1 MDRVLPHGPRA
12 SEQRLQLPS
21 WEEVLK
27 RNSVERLK
35 REKFPLDV
43 IRELPELIK
52 TGYEA
57 IPEEDILRLQWWGL
71 YHDKPKV
78 GYFMMRIK
86 IPGGFL
92 APRQLRAMGEISKR
106 QGRGYGELTTRQ
118 NIQLHWIRLD
128 DLPAIF
134 DHLGA
139 HGLTTAGGCGDTV
152 RNITGCPVAGI
163 AREELFDT
171 GSLIQEAARFFYGNR
186 EYSDL
191 PRKHKYTISA
201 CPYQCSAPEIH
212 CVALIGVIKDGRQGF
227 AVRIGGGLS
236 VQPRISR
243 DMGVFVPREDAV
255 EVLKA
260 VTGVWKDN
268 PRYRL
273 SRAKARFKFMV
284 DDYGPDEIRRIVEDR
299 LGRTLEDLR
308 APESTGETDHLGVH
322 SQKQPGF
329 SYVGVPV
336 PIGLMSG
343 DQMMQVADVVEQV
356 GADIRLTRQQNF
368 IVGNVSDDRVEWLT
382 RAIAAVGFSPTT
394 NRLYGASIGCTGE
407 PFCNFS
413 VTETKG
419 KLREILERLDAVFG
433 EDVSTLKV
441 HLDGCPHAC
450 AKHWVGDIGLQGT
463 TARTGAGQKTQAYDI
478 FLRGGLGARA
488 AIAKQLIRRVPSE
501 RVTEHLV
508 RLVGAWLAERRT
520 RNGHGFSFREFCD
533 EHSDEELKAIAE
545 SRMSP
550 DAVAAG
556 GGADGG
562 SPDRRGGS
570 NAE

>member
-1 MDRVLPHGPRA
+1 MDRGLSHGPRA
-12 SEQRLQLPS
+12 SEQTLQLPS

-27 RNSVERLK
+27 RNSVERIK

-71 YHDKPKV
+71 YHDKPKL

-86 IPGGFL
+86 VPGGLL
-92 APRQLRAMGEISKR
+92 APHQLRAMGEISKR
-106 QGRGYGELTTRQ
+106 HGRGYGEISTRQ

-128 DLPAIF
+128 DLPATF

-171 GSLIQEAARFFYGNR
+171 RSVIQEAARFFYGNR

-212 CVALIGVIKDGRQGF
+212 CVALIGVLKDGREGF

-243 DMGVFVPREDAV
+243 DMGVWVPLEDTV

-273 SRAKARFKFMV
+273 SRAKARLKFMV
-284 DDYGPDEIRRIVEDR
+284 DDYGPDEVRRMVEDR
-299 LGRTLEDLR
+299 LGRTLEPFT
-308 APESTGETDHLGVH
+308 APAPTGETDHLGVH
-322 SQKQPGF
+322 PQKQPGM
-329 SYVGVPV
+329 SYVGFPV
-336 PIGLMSG
+336 PIGWMSG
-343 DQMMQVADVVEQV
+343 EQMMQVADVIEQV
-356 GADIRLTRQQNF
+356 GADVRLTRQQNF
-368 IVGNVSDDRVEWLT
+368 IVGNVPDDKVEWLT
-382 RAIAAVGFSPTT
+382 RAIAGAGFSPTT
-394 NRLYGASIGCTGE
+394 NRLYGVSIGCTGE
-407 PFCNFS
+407 PFCNYS

-419 KLREILERLDAVFG
+419 KLREILERLEAAFG
-433 EDVSTLKV
+433 EEVSTLKV

-463 TARTGAGQKTQAYDI
+463 SARTSTGQRTQAYDI
-478 FLRGGLGARA
+478 FLRGGLGTRT

-501 RVTEHLV
+501 RVTEHLE
-508 RLVGAWLAERRT
+508 RLVGAWLAEKRA
-520 RNGHGFSFREFCD
+520 RNGHGFSFRDFCD
-533 EHSDEELKAIAE
+533 GHSDEELKAIAQGPVNPAA
-545 SRMSP
+545 M
-550 DAVAAG
+550 AV
-556 GGADGG
+556 G
-562 SPDRRGGS
+562 S
-570 NAE
+570 

>member
-1 MDRVLPHGPRA
+1 
-12 SEQRLQLPS
+12 LPS

-43 IRELPELIK
+43 IAELPELIR

-71 YHDKPKV
+71 YHDKPKL
-78 GYFMMRIK
+78 GYFMLRIK
-86 IPGGFL
+86 IPGGLL
-92 APRQLRAMGEISKR
+92 APRQLRTIGEISAR
-106 QGRGYGELTTRQ
+106 HGRGQGELSTRQ

-128 DLPAIF
+128 DLPTIF
-134 DHLGA
+134 DRLRA
-139 HGLTTAGGCGDTV
+139 HGLTSAGACGDTV

-163 AREELFDT
+163 AREELFET
-171 GSLIQEAARFFYGNR
+171 RPLIQEAARFFYGNR

-212 CVALIGVIKDGRQGF
+212 CVALIGVIKDGRAGF

-243 DMGVFVPREDAV
+243 DMGVFVPREDAL
-255 EVLKA
+255 EALKA
-260 VTGVWKDN
+260 ITGAWKDN

-273 SRAKARFKFMV
+273 SRAKARLKFMV
-284 DDYGPDEIRRIVEDR
+284 DDYGPAEIRRMVEERLDR
-299 LGRTLEDLR
+299 KLDDLS
-308 APESTGETDHLGVH
+308 APKPAGAADHLGIH
-322 SQKQPGF
+322 PQRQPGL
-329 SYVGVPV
+329 SYIGFPV
-336 PIGLMSG
+336 PLGLMSG
-343 DQMMQVADVVEQV
+343 AQMMQVGDLV
-356 GADIRLTRQQNF
+356 GEVGGDIRLTRQQNF
-368 IVGNVSDDRVEWLT
+368 IVGNVPDDKVDGLV
-382 RAIAAVGFSPTT
+382 RAIGAVGFSPTT
-394 NRLYGASIGCTGE
+394 NRLYGVSIGCTGE

-419 KLREILERLDAVFG
+419 KLRDILERLEAAFG

-463 TARTGAGQKTQAYDI
+463 SARTSAGQRIQAYDI
-478 FLRGGLGARA
+478 FLRGGLGNRT

-501 RVTEHLV
+501 QVGEQIE
-508 RLVGAWLAERRT
+508 RLVGAWLAEKRG
-520 RNGHGFSFREFCD
+520 RNGHGFSFQDFCD
-533 EHSDEELKAIAE
+533 AHSDEEL
-545 SRMSP
+545 R
-550 DAVAAG
+550 AVAAG
-556 GGADGG
+556 QLRPGAPPEVVTGEG
-562 SPDRRGGS
+562 VSRC
-570 NAE
+570 